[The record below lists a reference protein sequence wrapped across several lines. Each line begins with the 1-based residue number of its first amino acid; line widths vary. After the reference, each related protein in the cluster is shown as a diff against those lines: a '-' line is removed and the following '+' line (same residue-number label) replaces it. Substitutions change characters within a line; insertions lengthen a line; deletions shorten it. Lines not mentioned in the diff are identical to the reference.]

1 MTTARANLISRQGNS
16 SVSDKLSFALN
27 QITAPRLTCRE
38 FIQLAKRLGCSGVEL
53 RNDLRDK
60 RLCEREFFDG
70 ESPRDVGSYVR
81 ESGIRLLGL
90 SEVYAFNRWSDEIRD
105 KVDRLIGEAVASG
118 AESISLIPSNDGRS
132 ETDDARLEALRDA
145 LTRILPMLAGTD
157 LIALVEPLGFPTS
170 SLRRK
175 GEAIAAIKAVGG
187 ESRYKLV
194 HDTFHHHLAGEREF
208 FPEWTGIVH
217 ISGVVDPSLDVREMQ
232 DEHRILVTGDDRLG
246 NLAQIAA
253 LNAAGYRSAYSYEC
267 FAPLVH
273 QSKSIESEIAESI
286 ALIVSGVS

>member
-1 MTTARANLISRQGNS
+1 MT
-16 SVSDKLSFALN
+16 DKLSFALN
-27 QITAPRLTCRE
+27 QITAPRLTCRQ

-70 ESPRDVGSYVR
+70 ESPKDIGSYVR
-81 ESGIRLLGL
+81 ENGIRLLGL

-132 ETDDARLEALRDA
+132 ETDDARLDALRDA

-157 LIALVEPLGFPTS
+157 LIALVEPLGFLTS

-187 ESRYKLV
+187 DSRYKLV

-217 ISGVVDPSLDVREMQ
+217 ISGVVDPSVDVREMQ

-246 NLAQIAA
+246 NLAQIEA
-253 LNAAGYRSAYSYEC
+253 LNAAGYRGAYSYEC
-267 FAPLVH
+267 FAPSVH
-273 QSKSIESEIAESI
+273 RNSEIESEVAESL
-286 ALIVSGVS
+286 ALIAAGVS